1 MKSWWNYS
9 KKRPSL
15 AVELLNEAFNV
26 EVPPYEEATV
36 TAQNL
41 TEIRP
46 PEYRADL
53 VIKLLHKGKP
63 VWIVIVEVQLTIDP
77 AKRFAWPVYIAVDRE
92 VYQCPTLLLVI
103 APDPDVA
110 VWCEEPI
117 KLGVPEFVLKPPVL
131 RGDRIPKVTDPEAA
145 KRRPE
150 LALISAMAYG
160 DSDEVVDIGRA
171 ALEGFSTL
179 DEKLAAFYTD
189 ILYNAINEAARRVLE
204 VKMKGY
210 VWTSPWARELIQ
222 RGRDEGVKLGR
233 DEGLKDGVK
242 LGRDEGVKLG
252 RDEGLKLAARS
263 LITVLRARNI
273 DVPEQARQRI
283 LAEQDISVIER
294 WLERAVT
301 AVTLADVFNEP
312 N

>member
-1 MKSWWNYS
+1 MPSMSHEVLVELFKN
-9 KKRPSL
+9 RPSL
-15 AVELLNEAFNV
+15 AVELLKEAFGV

-92 VYQCPTLLLVI
+92 VYQCPTLLLVV

-110 VWCEEPI
+110 AWCEEPI

-131 RGDRIPKVTDPEAA
+131 RGDRIPKVTDPMAA
-145 KRRPE
+145 MRRPE
-150 LALISAMAYG
+150 LALLSAMAYG

-222 RGRDEGVKLGR
+222 RGRDEG
-233 DEGLKDGVK
+233 LKDGVK

-263 LITVLRARNI
+263 LSTVLRARGI

-283 LAEQDISVIER
+283 LAEQDIGVIER